1 MAGMTDN
8 LTSQQ
13 SVEKLVENDTALG
26 AGNDAGAASGD
37 ALIMDRVGDN
47 LMGGLMGRLQTSW
60 IGDLL
65 AIHWMVGVALS
76 LLAIMVGFLVLGL
89 IVRWTKAGFFMTYG
103 VILPLIF
110 CVIAGL
116 IYLFTGG

>member
-1 MAGMTDN
+1 MTDN

-26 AGNDAGAASGD
+26 ASNDAGAASGD

-116 IYLFTGG
+116 IYLSTGG